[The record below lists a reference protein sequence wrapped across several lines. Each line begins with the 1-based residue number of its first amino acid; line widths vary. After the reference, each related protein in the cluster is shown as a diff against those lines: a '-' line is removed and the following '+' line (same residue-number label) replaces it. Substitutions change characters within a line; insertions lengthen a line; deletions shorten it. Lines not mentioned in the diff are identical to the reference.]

1 MKAPKLLW
9 LIAGLLIYITTSAQE
24 IRGTIVLKFGEKLE
38 GTITQL
44 DLTGENKGLIYIET
58 STTEI
63 SKKKRSRTSSTI
75 TEKNGYNPAIIS
87 RVIIAGKNYLFKDLR
102 YGYDDKERYENCLV
116 QQYFGNDSL
125 AIYEWKNA
133 RGETGYYVSSPRF
146 TEYAEDI
153 NHPKYEGDGFGS
165 FTTIKFSR
173 CKELAQKLYNREPG
187 YFYDS
192 KLNSTEEKL
201 AVWKRIMQEYM
212 DCF

>member
-1 MKAPKLLW
+1 MKSSKF
-9 LIAGLLIYITTSAQE
+9 LLISTVLLSFFSARSQE
-24 IRGTIVLKFGEKLE
+24 IEGTLVLKLGNKLE
-38 GTITQL
+38 GRITGL

-58 STTEI
+58 TTTTI
-63 SKKKRSRTSSTI
+63 SRKKRSRTSSTI

-87 RVIIAGKNYLFKDLR
+87 RVIIAGKTYLFKDLR

-125 AIYEWKNA
+125 AIFEWKNA
-133 RGETGYYVSSPRF
+133 GGETGYYVSSPRF

-165 FTTIKFSR
+165 FTAIKFSR
-173 CKELAQKLYNREPG
+173 CKELAKKLYNQEPG
-187 YFYDS
+187 YFYNS
-192 KLNSTEEKL
+192 KLNNTTEKL
-201 AVWKRIMQEYM
+201 TVWKRIMQEYM

>member
-75 TEKNGYNPAIIS
+75 TQKNGYNPAIIS
-87 RVIIAGKNYLFKDLR
+87 RVIIDGKTYRFKDLR
-102 YGYDDKERYENCLV
+102 FGYDDKERYENCLV
-116 QQYFGNDSL
+116 QQIFGNDSL
-125 AIYEWKNA
+125 AIYEWTNA
-133 RGETGYYVSSPRF
+133 KGALGYYISTPRF
-146 TEYAEDI
+146 TEYGEDI
-153 NHPKYEGDGFGS
+153 NHPKYEGDGFSS
-165 FTTIKFSR
+165 FTALKFSR
-173 CKELAQKLYNREPG
+173 CETLAKKIYERDPG
-187 YFYDS
+187 YFY
-192 KLNSTEEKL
+192 NGNAATEEKL
-201 AVWKRIMQEYM
+201 AVWKRIMEEYM
-212 DCF
+212 KCF